1 MEIANSPA
9 IAVAS
14 PEPTISGPISP
25 ELVLVDPELRR
36 ALLAQAAREAQAELE
51 RARLQLVPDV
61 EPQPREPTPEPQ
73 PLERPTLVQLA
84 QPPAAGSRP
93 ASLPPLAPR
102 PPGWPR
108 RYLVPVLLPLS
119 LALNAILITLAW
131 SDATLSPEPTSAP
144 TAPGVTLPRNGG
156 QKPAGSPGKGGAK
169 PIAAPKGK
177 ALRPRNAAL
186 ERKLLNLLVQA
197 PAGKLPRAFINSK
210 TGLAKNGL
218 QAVCRRGNG
227 RSFLCVVR
235 PPKRKPGEGL
245 YARYRVNR
253 KGNGGTFTSYR
264 YRDG

>member
-14 PEPTISGPISP
+14 PEPTISEPISP

-61 EPQPREPTPEPQ
+61 EPPPPEPTPEPE
-73 PLERPTLVQLA
+73 PLAPPTLVPVA

-93 ASLPPLAPR
+93 MSLPPLAPR
-102 PPGWPR
+102 PPAWPR

-144 TAPGVTLPRNGG
+144 TALNVTLPRNGG

-169 PIAAPKGK
+169 PTAAKGT
-177 ALRPRNAAL
+177 AQRPRNAAL
-186 ERKLLNLLVQA
+186 ERKLLNLIVQA
-197 PAGKLPRAFINSK
+197 PAGKLPRALINSK

-235 PPKRKPGEGL
+235 PAKHKPGEGL

-253 KGNGGTFTSYR
+253 KGNGGTFTWYR
-264 YRDG
+264 YRNG